1 MLIHLLKNEH
11 LKDKMQLFDNIKGL
25 QHAVSAAK
33 HRQMKLGFVPTMG
46 ALHKGHLSLVELARK
61 ENDLVVVSIFVNP
74 TQFNNADDLK
84 NYPRTLDADL
94 EILKELNPHLVF
106 APTVVEIYPAQGITV
121 PAVKL
126 GLLERTMEGKH
137 RPGHFNGVVQVVAR
151 LFDIVHPDRAYFG
164 SKDFQQLAVIRE
176 MTRQLNL
183 PIDIRSGETI
193 RDADGLAM
201 SSRNILLSRQE
212 REDAAGVAQR
222 IVQCLQVLGARRGCQ
237 LESGSQSPLRTAA
250 CLHQGHRQWHW
261 HDPAA
266 SQAGVRAVFP
276 GRHVGQATRQWI
288 GHGHRQGNHA
298 SSSRHGGGQ

>member
-183 PIDIRSGETI
+183 PIEIRSGETI

-212 REDAAGVAQR
+212 REDAANISKALFYVRDNWKNKNATDLCAEAVSR
-222 IVQCLQVLGARRGCQ
+222 IEKNGLMKVEYLELADSTTLDPIYDFDQSTVPRVFTAVQVGK
-237 LESGSQSPLRTAA
+237 
-250 CLHQGHRQWHW
+250 
-261 HDPAA
+261 
-266 SQAGVRAVFP
+266 VRLIDN
-276 GRHVGQATRQWI
+276 VGI
-288 GHGHRQGNHA
+288 VKGEN
-298 SSSRHGGGQ
+298 